1 MSEKQGNNGKRE
13 ECGREERIRCAEEEK
28 IRRGILFDPA
38 KPELKAI
45 KRRTHNLN
53 LDYNRTYEDETE
65 KRAQILHEMLGALGE
80 GSFLQ
85 GPITFHYGKHTK
97 IGKCYDCCIFCYIGI
112 IFKI

>member
-13 ECGREERIRCAEEEK
+13 DCGGEEKIRCGKEEKIRRAEEEK

-65 KRAQILHEMLGALGE
+65 KRAQILHLSL
-80 GSFLQ
+80 
-85 GPITFHYGKHTK
+85 IH
-97 IGKCYDCCIFCYIGI
+97 I
-112 IFKI
+112 